1 MKRKDIFYK
10 TRRNITLISTSI
22 VFLCLFVFVVIFQT
36 LYISK
41 TFNEIDKDIIRQKMI
56 LEKDILKK
64 TPIDMSGKGD
74 FIQGKPDI
82 VQRLK
87 PNVIVILYKNGN
99 PVAITPNAYFV
110 VNEINSFNIDKLDEI
125 VDIKA
130 NGYNFRGIRF
140 SQNQLEIE
148 VLMNVDTQIDSVKGV
163 KNAIYISLVA
173 LLIVAIILS
182 KILANK
188 VIQPVKEAYNKQVFF
203 VQDASHEM
211 RTPLAII
218 KGKLE
223 LLTRALGSKDE
234 SNFED
239 ISKIMSEIRGLEK
252 LNNDLL
258 LLSKVD
264 IHSSIKITEFKL
276 SKLIE
281 DIGEFYTD
289 LSELRSKD
297 FCIIKHI
304 EDITVHWDYEKV
316 KRCIVILLENA
327 FKYTKEDGKVE
338 LVIEEDSKNVIVKV
352 IDNGIGIK
360 EEDQSRIFDRFF
372 RSNDIRATD
381 IGGSGIGLSLL
392 SSIADNLSIRIKL
405 DSRHNEGSQFTL
417 IAPKKMNS

>member
-1 MKRKDIFYK
+1 MKKKDIFYE

-22 VFLCLFVFVVIFQT
+22 VFLCLFVFVVIFQA
-36 LYISK
+36 LYISN
-41 TFNEIDKDIIRQKMI
+41 TFNEIDKDIMRQKMI
-56 LEKDILKK
+56 LEKEILKR
-64 TPIDMSGKGD
+64 TQIDIYKID
-74 FIQGKPDI
+74 EFVQHKPEI

-87 PNVIVILYKNGN
+87 PNVIGILYKNKS
-99 PVAITPNAYFV
+99 PIAITPNAYFDLS
-110 VNEINSFNIDKLDEI
+110 EIKSFNIDKQNEI
-125 VDIKA
+125 VSIKSK
-130 NGYNFRGIRF
+130 GYNFRGIRF
-140 SQNQLEIE
+140 TEKQLQIEI
-148 VLMNVDTQIDSVKGV
+148 LMNIDTQINSVKGV
-163 KNAIYISLVA
+163 KNAIYISLVV
-173 LLIVAIILS
+173 LLIVAMILS

-223 LLTRALGSKDE
+223 LLIRDIGNKDE

-264 IHSSIKITEFKL
+264 THSSIKITEFKL

-281 DIGEFYTD
+281 DIQEFYTD
-289 LSELRSKD
+289 LAELQNKSFSVIYHLKD
-297 FCIIKHI
+297 T
-304 EDITVHWDYEKV
+304 TVYWDYDKV

-338 LVIEEDSKNVIVKV
+338 LVIEEDSKNIIVKV
-352 IDNGIGIK
+352 VDNGIGIK

-381 IGGSGIGLSLL
+381 IAGSGIGLSLL
-392 SSIADNLSIRIKL
+392 SSIADNLDIKIKL
-405 DSRHNEGSQFTL
+405 VSRYNEGSQFTL
-417 IAPKKMNS
+417 LIPKRIK

>member
-10 TRRNITLISTSI
+10 TRRNIILISTSI

-41 TFNEIDKDIIRQKMI
+41 TFNEIDKDIMRQKMI

-64 TPIDMSGKGD
+64 TPIDIPDTEG
-74 FIQGKPDI
+74 FTQRKPDI

-110 VNEINSFNIDKLDEI
+110 VNEIDSFNIDKLDEI

-140 SQNQLEIE
+140 GENQLEIE
-148 VLMNVDTQIDSVKGV
+148 ILMNVDTQIDSVKGV

-211 RTPLAII
+211 RTP
-218 KGKLE
+218 
-223 LLTRALGSKDE
+223 
-234 SNFED
+234 
-239 ISKIMSEIRGLEK
+239 
-252 LNNDLL
+252 
-258 LLSKVD
+258 
-264 IHSSIKITEFKL
+264 
-276 SKLIE
+276 
-281 DIGEFYTD
+281 
-289 LSELRSKD
+289 
-297 FCIIKHI
+297 
-304 EDITVHWDYEKV
+304 
-316 KRCIVILLENA
+316 
-327 FKYTKEDGKVE
+327 
-338 LVIEEDSKNVIVKV
+338 
-352 IDNGIGIK
+352 
-360 EEDQSRIFDRFF
+360 
-372 RSNDIRATD
+372 
-381 IGGSGIGLSLL
+381 
-392 SSIADNLSIRIKL
+392 
-405 DSRHNEGSQFTL
+405 
-417 IAPKKMNS
+417 